1 MIFLKEIIVRI
12 FIAFVIN
19 IFYTFVFMIISYFV
33 EKVRQKNDIPDLNK
47 IDFTTVFITNFI
59 IIFIILLLFV
69 RETLW

>member
-47 IDFTTVFITNFI
+47 INFTTVFITNFI

-69 RETLW
+69 RETLL